1 MEHFIYSSQLTK
13 SYFSEGLKPPTSND
27 LRPRLE
33 KLVAAVATPLLGAL
47 RLAPPSPSF
56 GAFGAGAAGW
66 SASLP
71 VGTMSGGARLAFHFG
86 GKWWEKRMKHG
97 TNMVLNGIEWY

>member
-1 MEHFIYSSQLTK
+1 M
-13 SYFSEGLKPPTSND
+13 
-27 LRPRLE
+27 
-33 KLVAAVATPLLGAL
+33 AAVATPLLGAL

-97 TNMVLNGIEWY
+97 TNMVLTDQQIRGSWVIVDEIRLIFEVKC